1 MPRRVTYSD
10 TFCGKADVQLR
21 LLLNECD
28 DDTESST
35 RNLKK
40 IMLNVI
46 KNELTP
52 RQKEFI
58 MLYYFK
64 DMDIVQLSRLAGVT
78 PQAVSAAIKRAR
90 LKIYRFM
97 QYCI

>member
-64 DMDIVQLSRLAGVT
+64 GIDSVQIGKQLGIT
-78 PQAVSAAIKRAR
+78 PQAVSAAMSRAKMR
-90 LKIYRFM
+90 IFRIL
-97 QYCI
+97 QYYI